1 MKKTIALLSA
11 VALVASSF
19 TFAAYG
25 GGGWGSTTFFGS
37 SSGGGSSTT
46 TWTSTG
52 GLTSSLQV
60 DECPVCAD
68 GSTAHSGTLYD
79 GVCGVCDGESQVVT
93 TTPTQNV
100 VQVVDTMPAE
110 TVTTVVT
117 TTTTPSTDTMVMDD
131 SMDDAPMVTDTEE
144 TMVMN
149 ILDQIAA
156 QNASNNAASAG
167 GQGTTTAPSF
177 ALPAGG
183 LPKTGASL

>member
-79 GVCGVCDGESQVVT
+79 GVCGVCPTGETQVVT
-93 TTPTQNV
+93 TTTPTSNV
-100 VQVVDTMPAE
+100 VANTAGE
-110 TVTTVVT
+110 TITTVVT
-117 TTTTPSTDTMVMDD
+117 TTTPSTNTDTMVKDDTMDEK
-131 SMDDAPMVTDTEE
+131 PMFSPKEE

-149 ILDQIAA
+149 LLDQIAA
-156 QNASNNAASAG
+156 QNASNSAANAG

-177 ALPAGG
+177 ALPTSLQA
-183 LPKTGASL
+183 TGASL